1 MGHRQQGKAY
11 RGLLDLGPAGL
22 VWGLFLVVT
31 AAGAVAI
38 LIWLFYALLTSLY

>member
-1 MGHRQQGKAY
+1 MGHRRHGRVH
-11 RGLLDLGPAGL
+11 RGFSDLGPAGV

-31 AAGAVAI
+31 AAGGVAI

>member
-1 MGHRQQGKAY
+1 MEHRPHSRPY
-11 RGLLDLGPAGL
+11 RGLLDVGSAGV
-22 VWGLFLVVT
+22 VWGLIMVVT